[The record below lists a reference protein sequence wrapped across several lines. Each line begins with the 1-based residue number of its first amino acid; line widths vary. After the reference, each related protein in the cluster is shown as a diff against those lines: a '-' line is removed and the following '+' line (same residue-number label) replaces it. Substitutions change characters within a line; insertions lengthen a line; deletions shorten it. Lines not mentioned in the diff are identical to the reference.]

1 VDTLGLVLKAFVT
14 EAHYPEGT
22 VACWLFPLL
31 GKPFPRLRILW
42 ADGAYRGTPV
52 EQAEQLAQFHLE
64 TIERD
69 PSKKGFQRL
78 PKRWV
83 VERTFAWLTS
93 SRRLSRDYEYWVQT
107 SDAMIYA
114 VMVRL
119 MLRRL
124 AKTSCLSF
132 PNSLLETV

>member
-1 VDTLGLVLKAFVT
+1 MKGRKRHLVVDSLGLVVKAFVT
-14 EAHYPEGT
+14 EAHYQDRE
-22 VACWLFPLL
+22 VACWLLPLL
-31 GKPFPRLRILW
+31 PRLCPRLDILY
-42 ADGAYRGTPV
+42 ADGGYRGQPV
-52 EQAEQLAQFHLE
+52 KLARQLGQFRVQ

-69 PSKKGFQRL
+69 KTRRGFQRL

-83 VERTFAWLTS
+83 VERTFAWLS
-93 SRRLSRDYEYWVQT
+93 HARRLSRDYEYWLTT

-124 AKTSCLSF
+124 ALA
-132 PNSLLETV
+132 P

>member
-1 VDTLGLVLKAFVT
+1 MVLKAVVT
-14 EAHYPEGT
+14 AAHSQDRE
-22 VACWLFPLL
+22 VACWLLPTR
-31 GKPFPRLRILW
+31 PARFPRLQIVW
-42 ADGAYRGTPV
+42 ADGGYRGTPIK
-52 EQAEQLAQFHLE
+52 LAAKVAGFRLE

-69 PSKKGFQRL
+69 PTKRGFQRL

-83 VERTFAWLTS
+83 VERTFAWLS
-93 SRRLSRDYEYWVQT
+93 HARRLSRDYEYWLTT

-124 AKTSCLSF
+124 ARA
-132 PNSLLETV
+132 P